1 NETNLLDDITS
12 NNSTTLLIEDIIDL
26 TAENN
31 SRPVETARII
41 SPADLDYNP

>member
-1 NETNLLDDITS
+1 MDCEEENQIRFNETNLLDDITF

-31 SRPVETARII
+31 YK
-41 SPADLDYNP
+41 L